1 MRDSWRESWANCSMP
16 FSKHYHWVVAFC
28 CFLLIFCNVGLPSTS
43 FNVYQPYI
51 VALPGVGDSAG
62 SVVITVRTFVS
73 LLCMFA
79 VARYYELLD
88 CRLGAAIASVFTVAC
103 LLLFGFADSFPLLC
117 VASALGGVGYGLG
130 GMVCTTYLIHRWFR
144 TDVGTA
150 VGIAAVGSGVASI
163 VIPVCAEW
171 LIRMFSLSV
180 SFWAEAALAAAIGA
194 VTYALLR
201 DNPSD
206 LGMEP
211 YVNPKWV
218 EKHQDEVVH
227 AASGADVPV
236 DHGVSLPAGP
246 RRAFVF
252 VTMVIGATCVS
263 SANFLGVLL
272 VSEGY
277 DHTFAALVLSTCRLV
292 LTCGK
297 FGMGRI
303 FDIFGGLKG
312 SAIALVTFIIGMV
325 LLCLGAAGD
334 VTFVWVGVVIYAFGL
349 SIGSTGIPIWSLHFS
364 TPDERVKT
372 VRTFQLGYAAGSFL
386 FTMVPGVLKDLV
398 GSYVVSYVIMTAMM
412 AVALAIIVIVYTKYQ
427 HPNAHV
433 S

>member
-1 MRDSWRESWANCSMP
+1 MP
-16 FSKHYHWVVAFC
+16 FAKHYHWVVAFC
-28 CFLLIFCNVGLPSTS
+28 CFLLVFCNVGLPSTS

-79 VARYYELLD
+79 VARYYELLN

-171 LIRMFSLSV
+171 LIRTFSLSV

-194 VTYALLR
+194 LTYALLR

-227 AASGADVPV
+227 VASGADMPV

-246 RRAFVF
+246 HRAFIF

-277 DHTFAALVLSTCRLV
+277 DHAFAALVLSTCGLV

-303 FDIFGGLKG
+303 FDIFGGLRG
-312 SAIALVTFIIGMV
+312 SVIALVTFIIGMV
-325 LLCLGAAGD
+325 LLCLGAAGN
-334 VTFVWVGVVIYAFGL
+334 VTLVWVGVVIYAFGL

-364 TPDERVKT
+364 TPEERVKT

-412 AVALAIIVIVYTKYQ
+412 AVALTIIVVVYNKYQ
-427 HPNAHV
+427 HPSARV

>member
-1 MRDSWRESWANCSMP
+1 MP
-16 FSKHYHWVVAFC
+16 FAKHYHWVVAFC
-28 CFLLIFCNVGLPSTS
+28 CFLLVFCNVGLPSTS

-130 GMVCTTYLIHRWFR
+130 GMVCTTYLINRWFK

-150 VGIAAVGSGVASI
+150 VGFAAVGSGVASI

-171 LIRMFSLSV
+171 IIRTFSLSV
-180 SFWAEAALAAAIGA
+180 SFWVEALLAAIIGIT
-194 VTYALLR
+194 VFALLR
-201 DNPSD
+201 DKPSD

-211 YVNPKWV
+211 YVSPKWV
-218 EKHQDEVVH
+218 AKHQDEVVH
-227 AASGADVPV
+227 GSDGVDMPV
-236 DHGVSLPAGP
+236 DHGVSLPVGP
-246 RRAFVF
+246 KRAFIL
-252 VTMVIGATCVS
+252 VTMIVGATCVS
-263 SANFLGVLL
+263 AANFLGVFL
-272 VSEGY
+272 VSGGY
-277 DHTFAALVLSTCRLV
+277 DHAFAALMLSVCGLV
-292 LTCGK
+292 LTIGK

-303 FDIFGGLKG
+303 FDGLGGLKG
-312 SAIALVTFIIGMV
+312 SVIALVTFIAGMT
-325 LLCLGAAGD
+325 LLCLGAAGN
-334 VTFVWVGVVIYAFGL
+334 VALIWAGTILFAFGL

-386 FTMVPGVLKDLV
+386 FTMVPGVLKDLM

-412 AVALAIIVIVYTKYQ
+412 AVALAIIVVVYKKYQ
-427 HPNAHV
+427 NPSAHV